1 LWLVDQWVV
10 EVGSKPPDATAA
22 SGAPEFSLVSKKAK
36 ANLKAKE
43 RPALE
48 IEGGA
53 PSVLAVISDELK
65 FKGKTEVREPEANLG
80 HPILFE

>member
-1 LWLVDQWVV
+1 VDQWVV

-43 RPALE
+43 RPTLQ

-53 PSVLAVISDELK
+53 PAAVVVI
-65 FKGKTEVREPEANLG
+65 
-80 HPILFE
+80 